1 MNLEKSF
8 LARSKDY
15 KIRRKTHHADVPGK
29 LNPFIL
35 LAKKQLGQN
44 FLIDPNIAEK
54 IVSEC
59 RLKPND
65 IVLEIGSGLGAL
77 TGKIAQQVTQLIAM
91 ETDQRL
97 YQELKN
103 TVRQDHIH
111 VIHADF
117 LKYDLNSL
125 PKNIKAIGN
134 LPYYISSAIIA
145 RVLEYRHQFNS
156 LYITVQYEFGKRI
169 VAKVHTKDYGAFSC
183 LVQYYCDA
191 HMLFRIKNTC
201 FYPAPK
207 VESCFMELKVKPQP
221 EHKAMDESFLFQLIR
236 QAFQHRRKTILNSL
250 SSLVDKKELQGTLE
264 VLKIDSRSRAEN
276 LSLKEYVALGNFLKS
291 S

>member
-1 MNLEKSF
+1 M
-8 LARSKDY
+8 ARP
-15 KIRRKTHHADVPGK
+15 RRKTRKGQLIP
-29 LNPFIL
+29 
-35 LAKKQLGQN
+35 KKQLGQN

-156 LYITVQYEFGKRI
+156 LYITVQYEFGKRMT
-169 VAKVHTKDYGAFSC
+169 AKISCKDYSVLTCFI
-183 LVQYYCDA
+183 QYYTDCKL
-191 HMLFRIKNTC
+191 LFKISKASFRPI
-201 FYPAPK
+201 PK
-207 VESCFMELKVKPQP
+207 VDSCFMRLDIKKSLAPKAQNEKLLFELI
-221 EHKAMDESFLFQLIR
+221 HF
-236 QAFQHRRKTILNSL
+236 AFQQRRKTIANALEQLLPKAKLISLLNSL
-250 SSLVDKKELQGTLE
+250 QIPSNF
-264 VLKIDSRSRAEN
+264 RAEN
-276 LSLKEYVALGNFLKS
+276 LSIEDFTRLANRITAHP
-291 S
+291 